1 LCPIQFFPASG
12 LEQWLAQ
19 AKVNIS
25 AVVQCWNLALD
36 SLWLL
41 RGCMACPKM
50 VPIFEPAMPAIISA
64 HPQRSSNKSVQEL
77 KICQTFSK
85 AKIGAAS

>member
-1 LCPIQFFPASG
+1 
-12 LEQWLAQ
+12 
-19 AKVNIS
+19 
-25 AVVQCWNLALD
+25 
-36 SLWLL
+36 
-41 RGCMACPKM
+41 MACPKM

-77 KICQTFSK
+77 KICQIFSK